1 MLSGYCSYG
10 PKPCEAGA
18 VEGGQNKRI
27 SNFSFLFFFFLQ
39 GKQKCKLC
47 IYKYIYTIIKYSI
60 LNVTSI
66 NKTQEKYR

>member
-27 SNFSFLFFFFLQ
+27 SNFSFFFFF
-39 GKQKCKLC
+39 CKENKNVNYVY
-47 IYKYIYTIIKYSI
+47 IYIYTIIKYSI

-66 NKTQEKYR
+66 NKTQEKVVL

>member
-27 SNFSFLFFFFLQ
+27 SNFSFFFFFFLQ

-47 IYKYIYTIIKYSI
+47 IYIYIYTIIKYSI